1 MMRRQPGLIVL
12 LYLGLACSPIL
23 LGQSAEE
30 MARMAQDPLASISAI
45 ASDNTFNFGTGADG
59 EEQVA
64 PNLQIQPVYSITLGS
79 WNFIPRAIIPI
90 IGAPPESDLPG
101 LGPPRPPGSDRT
113 WGLSDIATQFFF
125 APSGGAKVKWGLG
138 PQFSWRTRTDD
149 RVGGAGWGAG
159 PAGVVLTDFGSLS
172 VGALVGNM
180 WSYDGD
186 FSTMLVQPL
195 IYYNFESMPG
205 VSLSYNPAI
214 TFDWK
219 GDSGNK
225 VTLPV
230 GLGIGKTFAL
240 GGGFGMD
247 LSGGAYGMVV
257 RPDGGP
263 KWQLKVAAFFILPR
277 N

>member
-1 MMRRQPGLIVL
+1 MMRRQRGLIVL

-101 LGPPRPPGSDRT
+101 LGPPRPPGSGRT

-125 APSGGAKVKWGLG
+125 APTGGAKVKWGVG
-138 PQFSWRTRTDD
+138 PQ
-149 RVGGAGWGAG
+149 
-159 PAGVVLTDFGSLS
+159 
-172 VGALVGNM
+172 
-180 WSYDGD
+180 
-186 FSTMLVQPL
+186 
-195 IYYNFESMPG
+195 
-205 VSLSYNPAI
+205 
-214 TFDWK
+214 
-219 GDSGNK
+219 
-225 VTLPV
+225 
-230 GLGIGKTFAL
+230 LGMIE
-240 GGGFGMD
+240 
-247 LSGGAYGMVV
+247 
-257 RPDGGP
+257 
-263 KWQLKVAAFFILPR
+263 
-277 N
+277 